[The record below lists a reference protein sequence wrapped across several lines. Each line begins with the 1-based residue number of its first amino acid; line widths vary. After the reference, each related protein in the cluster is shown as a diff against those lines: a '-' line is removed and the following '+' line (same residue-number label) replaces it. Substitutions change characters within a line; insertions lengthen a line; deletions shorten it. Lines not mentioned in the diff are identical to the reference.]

1 MKNYYD
7 LPSPKRLEMIIKS
20 KGISSRDL
28 SKALYGQKTHRD
40 VVVELSTK
48 KDPRSST
55 IVRISRI
62 LQVPLDALFVDE
74 EIPVNGGESALSGTD
89 QGRLQLQDLEK
100 QIEILSL
107 VGGADGVSAAHGRSD
122 PYEAGQQ
129 LLLLRRRHLRG
140 HHWQARRHRHLL

>member
-100 QIEILSL
+100 QIEILKAVINEKDKRIDDLKELTLDLNKRIISL
-107 VGGADGVSAAHGRSD
+107 L
-122 PYEAGQQ
+122 EE
-129 LLLLRRRHLRG
+129 RRETYDNIDNK
-140 HHWQARRHRHLL
+140 